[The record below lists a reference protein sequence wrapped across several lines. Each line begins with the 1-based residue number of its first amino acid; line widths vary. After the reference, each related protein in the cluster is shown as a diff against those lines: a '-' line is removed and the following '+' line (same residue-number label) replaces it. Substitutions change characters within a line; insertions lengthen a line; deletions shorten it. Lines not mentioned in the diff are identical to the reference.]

1 MARLLSS
8 SLPPSYSRGMRSL
21 DVAVVGAGTAG
32 VAAALFLARAGH
44 RVVVCERVPQP
55 RAVGAGIVL
64 QPSGMAVLA
73 ALGLLDGVVAR
84 GAQLDRLRCVT
95 VGQRPL
101 LDLDYA
107 SVAAG
112 SFGLGLHR
120 GVLFDV
126 LHRALA
132 AAAVPLD
139 CGREIVALRGA
150 GDRVTLVD
158 ARGQR
163 LGPVDLVVVA
173 DGARSR
179 LRDETDHPLAQRRVR
194 DYRWGALWFVGRDPE
209 RRFAGELY
217 QVVEGAG
224 RMLGLL
230 PTGSGPDDPT
240 PLTSLFWSIRGD
252 RVDAWRAAGL
262 TRWRDELLR
271 LAPAAAELLQQLHDP
286 AQVTFAA
293 YHDVTLQPWHTRNV
307 VFLGDAAH
315 ATSPQL
321 GQGCNLALCD
331 AQALAVALDGAA
343 ELPRAL
349 ADYSRARRR
358 LLAFYQRAT
367 RWLTPLFQ
375 GDSRAAGRLRDLAM
389 PLAARLPWIH
399 RQMVLTMCGI
409 KCGLFT
415 ALPMP
420 QLPSSLLPGARA
432 A

>member
-1 MARLLSS
+1 
-8 SLPPSYSRGMRSL
+8 MRSL
-21 DVAVVGAGTAG
+21 EVAVVGAGTAG
-32 VAAALFLARAGH
+32 VAAALYLARAGH
-44 RVVVCERVPQP
+44 HVTVCERVPAP
-55 RAVGAGIVL
+55 SAVGAGIVL

-73 ALGLLDGVVAR
+73 DLGLLEGVVAR
-84 GAQLDRLRCVT
+84 GARLDRLRCVT
-95 VGQRPL
+95 VGGRPL

-107 SVAAG
+107 AVAAG

-132 AAAVPLD
+132 AAAVPLT
-139 CGREIVALRGA
+139 CGREVVALHGA

-158 ARGQR
+158 ARGGR

-179 LRDETDHPLAQRRVR
+179 LRDETDPPLVERRVR
-194 DYRWGALWFVGRDPE
+194 DYRWGALWFVGRDPA
-209 RRFAGELY
+209 RRFHGELY

-230 PTGSGPDDPT
+230 PTGCGPDDPT
-240 PLTSLFWSIRGD
+240 PLTSLFWSLRRD
-252 RVDAWRAAGL
+252 RIDEWRAGGL
-262 TRWRDELLR
+262 GRWRDELLR
-271 LAPAAAELLQQLHDP
+271 CAPSAAELVAQIHDP

-331 AQALAVALDGAA
+331 AQALAAALAA
-343 ELPRAL
+343 ADELPRAL
-349 ADYSRARRR
+349 HEYSRARRR
-358 LLAFYQRAT
+358 PLAFYQHAT
-367 RWLTPLFQ
+367 RWLTPFFQ
-375 GDSRAAGRLRDLAM
+375 GDSAAAGRLRDLAM
-389 PLAARLPWIH
+389 PLAARVPWIH
-399 RQMVLTMCGI
+399 RQMVLTMCGL
-409 KCGLFT
+409 KRGLFT
-415 ALPMP
+415 SLPMP
-420 QLPSSLLPGARA
+420 ALPLALPPAVRA

>member
-1 MARLLSS
+1 
-8 SLPPSYSRGMRSL
+8 MRSL

-32 VAAALFLARAGH
+32 VAAALYLARAGH
-44 RVVVCERVPQP
+44 RVTVCERVPAP
-55 RAVGAGIVL
+55 SAIGAGIVL

-73 ALGLLDGVVAR
+73 DLGLLDGVVAR
-84 GAQLDRLRCVT
+84 GARLDRLRCVAAGAAT
-95 VGQRPL
+95 RPL

-107 SVAAG
+107 AVAAA

-132 AAAVPLD
+132 ATAVSLQ
-139 CGREIVALRGA
+139 CGREIVALHAA

-158 ARGQR
+158 TRGAR

-179 LRDETDHPLAQRRVR
+179 LRDETDPPLARRRVR
-194 DYRWGALWFVGRDPE
+194 DYRWGALWFVARDPA

-217 QVVEGAG
+217 QVVDGAG

-230 PTGSGPDDPT
+230 PTGCRPDDPT
-240 PLTSLFWSIRGD
+240 PLTSLFWSIRRD

-262 TRWRDELLR
+262 PRWRDELVR
-271 LAPAAAELLQQLHDP
+271 LAPAAAELVRQIEDP

-321 GQGCNLALCD
+321 GQGCNLALGD
-331 AQALAVALDGAA
+331 AQALAAALASAA
-343 ELPRAL
+343 DLPRAL
-349 ADYSRARRR
+349 GDYSRARRR
-358 LLAFYQRAT
+358 QLAFYQHAT
-367 RWLTPLFQ
+367 RWLTPFFQ
-375 GDSRAAGRLRDLAM
+375 GDSRVAGRLRDWVL
-389 PLAARLPWIH
+389 PLAARLPWVH
-399 RQMVLTMCGI
+399 RQMVLTMCGL
-409 KCGLFT
+409 KSGVFT

-420 QLPSSLLPGARA
+420 SLPPALPAVRA